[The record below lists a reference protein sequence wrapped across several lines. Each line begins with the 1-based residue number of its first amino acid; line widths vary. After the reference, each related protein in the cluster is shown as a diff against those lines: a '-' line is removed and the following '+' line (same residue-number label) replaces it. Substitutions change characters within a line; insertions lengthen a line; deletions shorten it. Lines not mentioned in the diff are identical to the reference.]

1 MQGSDTWLASPNPTL
16 GSEVQKSRSCVVNSP
31 PETNEHLRTVV
42 VASMTTG
49 SWPAP
54 FRIPVTSQRK
64 NGLVLLDQLRA
75 LDRQRQVERL
85 GSVKPATL
93 DDTLGALQ
101 VMFAH

>member
-1 MQGSDTWLASPNPTL
+1 MQGSDIWLASLNSTL

-31 PETNEHLRTVV
+31 PETNEHLRTV
-42 VASMTTG
+42 ASMTTG

-54 FRIPVTSQRK
+54 FRIPVTSQCK

-85 GSVKPATL
+85 GS
-93 DDTLGALQ
+93 
-101 VMFAH
+101 